1 MGVTSTNPKVAI
13 TVKDCTSSASQESL
27 VVDQLISLT
36 LQDGLSPVY
45 VASQTGQADV
55 VAVLIKAGA
64 DINQAM
70 TMVCWKMWW
79 RVWKLD
85 WCDNL
90 D

>member
-1 MGVTSTNPKVAI
+1 M
-13 TVKDCTSSASQESL
+13 
-27 VVDQLISLT
+27 VDQLISLT

-70 TMVCWKMWW
+70 TMVC
-79 RVWKLD
+79 
-85 WCDNL
+85 
-90 D
+90 